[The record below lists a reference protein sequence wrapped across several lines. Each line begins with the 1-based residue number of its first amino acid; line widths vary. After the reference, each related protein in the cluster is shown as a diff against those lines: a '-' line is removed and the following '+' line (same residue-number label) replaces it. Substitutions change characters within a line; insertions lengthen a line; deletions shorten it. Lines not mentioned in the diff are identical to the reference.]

1 MFSNVVVCSVSVYV
15 SICVFLCV
23 PNGKCMYKCT
33 AMHVEAALGSI
44 LQVLPTF
51 FLGLWDLELTNSA
64 NLAGQLP

>member
-1 MFSNVVVCSVSVYV
+1 MFSNVVVCSVSVYM
-15 SICVFLCV
+15 SICAFLRV

-51 FLGLWDLELTNSA
+51 FLGL
-64 NLAGQLP
+64 